1 MGNQNILFLT
11 STCMSGVNDRY
22 CKRKQYKMYFFCQVL
37 LPFWFFS
44 LIVWVGEALA
54 WVKADASTTLA
65 EVNNCEWNE
74 ERCRAS
80 VVSQVKF
87 FIQQGGSAVDAVE
100 AAVRNME
107 DNPLFNAGRGC
118 ALTEENTAEL
128 DALIMDGHSLAA
140 GETVMLKLM
149 LFSFWKM
156 HSGPVACAAY

>member
-11 STCMSGVNDRY
+11 STCTSGVNDRY
-22 CKRKQYKMYFFCQVL
+22 CKRKQYKMYFFCQVV

-54 WVKADASTTLA
+54 WVKLTLGGSQQLRMR
-65 EVNNCEWNE
+65 W
-74 ERCRAS
+74 RALS
-80 VVSQVKF
+80 GECWKSSEIF
-87 FIQQGGSAVDAVE
+87 YPIQGGSAVDAVE

-149 LFSFWKM
+149 LFSFWEM
-156 HSGPVACAAY
+156 HFGPVACVAY

>member
-1 MGNQNILFLT
+1 
-11 STCMSGVNDRY
+11 MSDEY
-22 CKRKQYKMYFFCQVL
+22 CKSSEIFY
-37 LPFWFFS
+37 P
-44 LIVWVGEALA
+44 
-54 WVKADASTTLA
+54 T
-65 EVNNCEWNE
+65 
-74 ERCRAS
+74 
-80 VVSQVKF
+80 
-87 FIQQGGSAVDAVE
+87 QGGSAVDAVE

-156 HSGPVACAAY
+156 HFDPVACAAY